1 MKKPKIILPKTPRI
15 PLNTK
20 PVQVHKDVNDYN
32 RNLEK
37 EEVAMELEDSD
48 IIPT

>member
-1 MKKPKIILPKTPRI
+1 MKKIKITLPKAPRI

-32 RNLEK
+32 RNLER
-37 EEVAMELEDSD
+37 EEVAKELEDSE
-48 IIPT
+48 